1 MLFPGGARP
10 VTLRAC
16 GHGLRLIRYDVAI
29 KNDRGL
35 RDEKVTSRRRPK
47 PSVRRD
53 RTTAVVNCV
62 VGSQKTVRAGR
73 VGQ

>member
-1 MLFPGGARP
+1 MLPLGAARNAKLK
-10 VTLRAC
+10 VR

-53 RTTAVVNCV
+53 RRTAVVNCV

-73 VGQ
+73 AGK